1 MTNVK
6 SIRPKRVLQKA
17 GIHAILL
24 AGAVIMV
31 LPLFWMITTSL
42 KEMWEVFTPEMQWL
56 PETPVWRNY
65 ADAWMYAPFGRYYF
79 NTVFVSISVV
89 ALQLIICGLA
99 AYALSRLQFP
109 GRDLVFLGVLG
120 TMMLPGTLMTVPSYL
135 ILHWLKW
142 IDTYYALIVPSVF
155 NAFGIFLLRQFF
167 MTIPRELDDA
177 AIIDGCSRMGILWRI
192 LLPLSKA
199 AFATVGIF
207 TFMGQWNSYIWPLIV
222 TNSEEMR
229 MISVGISM
237 FKDQFVTQWT
247 LMMAASTT
255 ATLPLLIVFL
265 FAQRFFIEG
274 ITLTGLKG

>member
-56 PETPVWRNY
+56 PEAPVWRNY

>member
-1 MTNVK
+1 
-6 SIRPKRVLQKA
+6 
-17 GIHAILL
+17 
-24 AGAVIMV
+24 MV
-31 LPLFWMITTSL
+31 TTSL
-42 KEMWEVFTPEMQWL
+42 KEMWEVLL
-56 PETPVWRNY
+56 PKCSGCLRCLFGGT
-65 ADAWMYAPFGRYYF
+65 ADAWMCAPFGRYYF
-79 NTVFVSISVV
+79 NTIFVAVSVV
-89 ALQLIICGLA
+89 VLQLIICGLGYAYLGCSSGKRYHLGCTGNDDA
-99 AYALSRLQFP
+99 ARN
-109 GRDLVFLGVLG
+109 
-120 TMMLPGTLMTVPSYL
+120 LMTVPSYL

-142 IDTYYALIVPSVF
+142 IDTYYALIIPSVF

-177 AIIDGCSRMGILWRI
+177 ATIDGCSRIAILWRI
-192 LLPLSKA
+192 IMPLSKA
-199 AFATVGIF
+199 AFATIGIF

-237 FKDQFVTQWT
+237 FKDQFNTQWT

-255 ATLPLLIVFL
+255 ATLPLLVVFL

>member
-1 MTNVK
+1 
-6 SIRPKRVLQKA
+6 
-17 GIHAILL
+17 
-24 AGAVIMV
+24 MV
-31 LPLFWMITTSL
+31 TTSL

-56 PETPVWRNY
+56 PEVPVWRNY

-79 NTVFVSISVV
+79 NTIFVAVSVV
-89 ALQLIICGLA
+89 VLQLIICGLA

-109 GRDLVFLGVLG
+109 GRDIIFLGVLG

-142 IDTYYALIVPSVF
+142 IDTYYALIIPSVF

-177 AIIDGCSRMGILWRI
+177 ATIDGCSRIAILWRI
-192 LLPLSKA
+192 IMPLSKA
-199 AFATVGIF
+199 AFATIGIF

-237 FKDQFVTQWT
+237 FKDQFNTQWT

-255 ATLPLLIVFL
+255 ATLPLLVVFL